1 MPKNRNWL
9 NVADVARLLQIPVVK
24 VQRWVHQGKIPCKF
38 SDQGV
43 RFRYEDLVAWA
54 HSHDLTIT
62 RSDSEKTGSLQRD
75 DRLFQAVAAG
85 GVEFDLEGED
95 IYSVLEAASKRL
107 RFDPPVPRDR
117 VFDELLAREELASTG
132 IGRGVAIP
140 HPRNMCALNVSR
152 PRITLFYLRQPVDF
166 AAVDNRPVDLLFAM
180 FSPDNPTH
188 LGLLSR
194 LGYLLRR
201 EDFSSRLRGCRLSEE
216 VLAVIRDREKDLF
229 SGMKESE

>member
-1 MPKNRNWL
+1 MPKNHNWL

-24 VQRWVHQGKIPCKF
+24 VQRWVHQGMIPCKF

-43 RFRYEDLVAWA
+43 RFRRDDLVAWA
-54 HSHDLTIT
+54 RSHDLAIT
-62 RSDSEKTGSLQRD
+62 RADSVKAGSLNRD

-85 GVEFDLEGED
+85 GVEFELEGKD
-95 IYSVLEAASKRL
+95 IYSVLEAVSKRL

-117 VFDELLAREELASTG
+117 VLEELLTREELASTG

-140 HPRNMCALNVSR
+140 HPRSMCALNVSR
-152 PRITLFYLRQPVDF
+152 PRITLFYLCQPVDF

-194 LGYLLRR
+194 LGYLLRN
-201 EDFSSRLRGCRLSEE
+201 EDFSLRLRDCRKPEDA
-216 VLAVIRDREKDLF
+216 LAVIRDSENSIF
-229 SGMKESE
+229 SGRNGSE

>member
-1 MPKNRNWL
+1 MPRNHNWL

-24 VQRWVHQGKIPCKF
+24 VQRWAHQGKIPCKF

-43 RFRYEDLVAWA
+43 RFRREDLVLWA
-54 HSHDLTIT
+54 HSHDLTIMP
-62 RSDSEKTGSLQRD
+62 SHAEKAGCRDRD

-85 GVEFDLEGED
+85 GVEFDLEGKD
-95 IYSVLEAASKRL
+95 VYSVLEAVSNRL

-117 VFDELLAREELASTG
+117 VFEELLAREELASTG

-140 HPRNMCALNVSR
+140 HPRNMCALNVNR

-166 AAVDNRPVDLLFAM
+166 AAVDSQPVDLLFAM

-201 EDFSSRLRGCRLSEE
+201 EDFSLHLRGCRLPEE
-216 VLAVIRDREKDLF
+216 ALAMIRENEKTIF
-229 SGMKESE
+229 SGLDGSG